1 MPPPCNGFAVPPL
14 YHGLYDQRHQR
25 QCSQQRRDGERRH
38 EIILI
43 IEDLDVERHGV
54 RLAPD
59 MAGYDRHRAELTH
72 SPRVAEQNA
81 VKQAP
86 ADIGQRD
93 MPEGLPAAGRSEEH
107 TSELQSLMRI

>member
-1 MPPPCNGFAVPPL
+1 
-14 YHGLYDQRHQR
+14 
-25 QCSQQRRDGERRH
+25 
-38 EIILI
+38 
-43 IEDLDVERHGV
+43 
-54 RLAPD
+54 

-93 MPEGLPAAGRSEEH
+93 MPEGLPAAGAKRKRRLLILPPLLGHQRDQFACNERNGDEDRRKPDSRPRTDDFYVLGPEPSSEERRVGNECGS
-107 TSELQSLMRI
+107 TCRSGWRP